1 MVHLSSSTPI
11 KHISTHETRAT
22 PQQLQSMYSPL
33 LITLSVLLFAIFG
46 LARDVDQVVL
56 GDMLPFK
63 PFEPTP
69 TIAPVNPINEDF
81 TQDEIISSPRTTP
94 TPSAAPPSG
103 GGATCA
109 QGCLARAAT
118 QVRCGGSGDFR
129 CVCNKSEYVGQ
140 ARACF
145 DQSRCAGSDIGQA
158 LEHLDIACRSPRRFA
173 AGGGIPESPM
183 VAPEGT
189 PAVAFGSS
197 RFDEL

>member
-129 CVCNKSEYVGQ
+129 CVCNKSEY
-140 ARACF
+140 
-145 DQSRCAGSDIGQA
+145 A